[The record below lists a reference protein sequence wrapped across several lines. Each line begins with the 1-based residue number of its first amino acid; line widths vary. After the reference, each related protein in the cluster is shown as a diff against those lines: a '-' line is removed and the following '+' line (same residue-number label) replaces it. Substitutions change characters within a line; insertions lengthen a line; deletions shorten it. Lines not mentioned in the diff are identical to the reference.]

1 MLKGYLCTI
10 ETSCIHSLDT
20 VETVFVPSRNLEAV
34 KTWCGYYGTL
44 LMYKKHEI
52 DIETVSN
59 EQFEILEGR
68 EDAIETIKKGE
79 QMRFKLLRWGY
90 VND

>member
-1 MLKGYLCTI
+1 
-10 ETSCIHSLDT
+10 
-20 VETVFVPSRNLEAV
+20 
-34 KTWCGYYGTL
+34 
-44 LMYKKHEI
+44 MYKKHEI

-59 EQFEILEGR
+59 EQFKILEGR
-68 EDAIETIKKGE
+68 ADAIETIKKGE